1 MRNWYSHTKTLFPQ
15 ADGQQEAFTF
25 VFQSEFMKAVLNEF
39 GDVLQLD
46 ATHKTNFHGLP
57 LFVLATNTTDG
68 YKVSGIYY
76 L

>member
-1 MRNWYSHTKTLFPQ
+1 
-15 ADGQQEAFTF
+15 
-25 VFQSEFMKAVLNEF
+25 MKAILNEF

-68 YKVSGIYY
+68 YKVSGIYN